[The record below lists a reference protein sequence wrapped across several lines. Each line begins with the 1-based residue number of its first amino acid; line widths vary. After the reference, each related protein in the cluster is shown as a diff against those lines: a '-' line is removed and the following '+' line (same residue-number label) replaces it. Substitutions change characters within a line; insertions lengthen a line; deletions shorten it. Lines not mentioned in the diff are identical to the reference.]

1 MSARANSMSRGP
13 CESRGSF
20 SDEHGGRQKDRGKDG
35 KEETTR
41 LLLYPAAVSTR
52 ETGAVSP
59 LIFFFK
65 VNLIPPDG
73 RQGLL
78 PLFAFFFKHL
88 TSPT

>member
-20 SDEHGGRQKDRGKDG
+20 SDEYGGRQKDRGKDG

-52 ETGAVSP
+52 ETGAMSP
-59 LIFFFK
+59 LIFFLSEFNTTRWK
-65 VNLIPPDG
+65 TRLASFIC
-73 RQGLL
+73 LL
-78 PLFAFFFKHL
+78 LQTL
-88 TSPT
+88 N